1 MSRSGSQVTNSMT
14 KTSEK
19 PTWNNWWQQK
29 RKNNQDFLSAAET
42 GNLKSVQ
49 DFLSPEVMKD
59 LVVDLNCKGHD
70 HWHALHF
77 ASNEGQVEIVEYL
90 LQRPKIEV

>member
-1 MSRSGSQVTNSMT
+1 
-14 KTSEK
+14 
-19 PTWNNWWQQK
+19 
-29 RKNNQDFLSAAET
+29 
-42 GNLKSVQ
+42 
-49 DFLSPEVMKD
+49 MKD